1 MAHYFSQE
9 QASPLKLKKI
19 SAALRGH
26 DFEFYTGS
34 GVFSPK
40 KIDSGTQLLIETAI
54 VNKQWKILD
63 LGCGYGPV
71 GITMAK
77 IFPDAGITMTDIN
90 TRAIQLAKMNIKL
103 NHVANAEVIFSDL
116 YKSIEGKFNTII
128 VNPPQKAGKETC
140 FEIIEKSIGYLEPNG
155 SLQLV
160 ARHNKGGKE
169 LEKKMNLVFGNVKA
183 IAKKGG
189 YRVYTSILP

>member
-1 MAHYFSQE
+1 MRLENTFDMSEIATRDFP
-9 QASPLKLKKI
+9 ASARSKRAI
-19 SAALRGH
+19 SEHAQKP
-26 DFEFYTGS
+26 S
-34 GVFSPK
+34 VFDK
-40 KIDSGTQLLIETAI
+40 
-54 VNKQWKILD
+54 NWKILD
-63 LGCGYGPV
+63 LGCSYGPV

-160 ARHNKGGKE
+160 ARHNKGGKG
-169 LEKKMNLVFGNVKA
+169 LEKKMNLVFLSAWYLLCEVVTRKPEPFRNFINVY
-183 IAKKGG
+183 KK
-189 YRVYTSILP
+189 LFLCL